1 MSWVLVK
8 TTEGRELVVNLGH
21 VINMEPIKVG
31 QNEKLGA
38 RLRTIQNFDDGG
50 VYTIEVETSWDW
62 LLSRIAVVRP

>member
-8 TTEGRELVVNLGH
+8 TTEGRELAVNLGH

-31 QNEKLGA
+31 ENEKLGA

-62 LLSRIAVVRP
+62 LLSRIAVVQP